1 MKIKKILI
9 VLHMFL
15 LLSLMTSACPP
26 LVKGDVEAAGEKVNH
41 KITDLLLQIERNIS
55 DFETLQTDFIQE
67 KNLAI
72 FKNKITIRGRIY
84 LQKPRKVA
92 WHVDEPIKYS
102 VLITDKLIRQ
112 WDEGTDQVQEIALS
126 DNPVFR
132 IVTDQLTA
140 WFSGRYAQLLDDYN
154 VHINKQHPLEIDFI
168 PNETNKVKKLIEF
181 IKVTFRED
189 EKYLQKIKFQEIRGD
204 STTIIFKNTFFNIP
218 LDENVFKV
226 SPVERQGWDFKIQDH
241 SYVFLPHLRYGFCSD
256 GAKKRV

>member
-1 MKIKKILI
+1 MKIRKILI

-15 LLSLMTSACPP
+15 LLSLMTAACPP
-26 LVKGDVEAAGEKVNH
+26 FFKGDVEAAGEKVNH
-41 KITDLLLQIERNIS
+41 KITDMLLQIERNVS

-72 FKNKITIRGRIY
+72 FKNTITIRGRIY
-84 LQKPRKVA
+84 LQKPHKVA

-140 WFSGRYAQLLDDYN
+140 WFSGRYVRLLDDYD
-154 VHINKQHPLEIDFI
+154 VRINKRHPLEIDFV
-168 PNETNKVKKLIEF
+168 PNETNKAKKLIKF

-189 EKYLQKIKFQEIRGD
+189 ERYLQKIKFQEIRGD
-204 STTIIFKNTFFNIP
+204 STTIIFKNTVFNIP
-218 LDENVFKV
+218 FDEDAFKV
-226 SPVERQGWDFKIQDH
+226 TPVGRQGGGFRIQDH
-241 SYVFLPHLRYGFCSD
+241 GYVFLPHLRYGFYSD
-256 GAKKRV
+256 GAEKRV